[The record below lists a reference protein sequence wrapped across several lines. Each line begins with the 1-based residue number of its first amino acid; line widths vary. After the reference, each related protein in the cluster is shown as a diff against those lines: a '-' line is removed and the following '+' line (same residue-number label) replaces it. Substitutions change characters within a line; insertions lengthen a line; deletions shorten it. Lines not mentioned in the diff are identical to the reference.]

1 LNKASRHSAVKPK
14 QWGKAMAAVSDL
26 TEMIRGMEPV
36 LAADP
41 YGIAVCAAPVRGAFA
56 VVNEAEGVTVIA
68 PVQGLAAAGISVDAH
83 WARISLTLH
92 SALSAVGLTA
102 AFARALADQGISA
115 NVVAGFHHDHIFV
128 AWDDRDVAMA
138 ALRALAR
145 DA

>member
-1 LNKASRHSAVKPK
+1 
-14 QWGKAMAAVSDL
+14 MAAVSDL
-26 TEMIRGMEPV
+26 QAMIRGMEPV

-41 YGIAVCAAPVRGAFA
+41 YGIEVSDREVRGAFA
-56 VVNEAEGVTVIA
+56 RIAEAEGMTVIA
-68 PVQGLAAAGISVDAH
+68 PVADLTAAGVVVTAQ

-115 NVVAGFHHDHIFV
+115 NVVAGYHHDHIFV
-128 AWDDRDVAMA
+128 AWADRDRAMM

-145 DA
+145 A